1 MKVSGHVRIQTKKK
15 ATMVMVFLKYTR
27 NQYDDQYHFEL
38 GGKHTLDLAV
48 DVGDILGSNKTAVYN
63 AYKELK

>member
-1 MKVSGHVRIQTKKK
+1 
-15 ATMVMVFLKYTR
+15 MVFLKYTR
-27 NQYDDQYHFEL
+27 NQDDDQYHFEL
-38 GGKHTLDLAV
+38 GWKHTLDLAV